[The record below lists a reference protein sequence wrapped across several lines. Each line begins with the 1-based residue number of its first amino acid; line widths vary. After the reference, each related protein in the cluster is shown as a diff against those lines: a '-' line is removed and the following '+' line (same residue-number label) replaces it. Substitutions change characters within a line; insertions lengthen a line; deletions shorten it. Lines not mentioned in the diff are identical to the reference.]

1 MSWLKNILA
10 RLYAVYGSLLF
21 LVSLLIMFIPMWLV
35 SRLPE
40 PKRMHRFFSLARGWM
55 AVFMPLA
62 FCPVRRKGLEYFEPG
77 VNYIVVC
84 NHNSLMDVPVTT
96 PGVPG
101 LNKTLAKIEMSKTP
115 LFGMMYKIGSVL
127 VDRKSEESRH
137 HSYEEMKE
145 VLNMGMHMVLYPEGT
160 RNKTD
165 QPLKAFYDGAFSLAV
180 DTQRPIM
187 PAVLFH
193 TRKILPPGRIFYALP
208 HRIDFHFLP
217 PVSTKGLSKDDMPA
231 LKEKIFRMMWDY
243 IEEQNSLAR
252 NHRTAAFG

>member
-1 MSWLKNILA
+1 
-10 RLYAVYGSLLF
+10 
-21 LVSLLIMFIPMWLV
+21 
-35 SRLPE
+35 
-40 PKRMHRFFSLARGWM
+40 
-55 AVFMPLA
+55 MPLA

-217 PVSTKGLSKDDMPA
+217 PVSTQGLSKDDMPA

-243 IEEQNSLAR
+243 IEEQNSLAK

>member
-1 MSWLKNILA
+1 MSWLKNILG

-21 LVSLLIMFIPMWLV
+21 LVTLFIVFIPMWII

-40 PKRMHRFFSLARGWM
+40 PAKFRWFFALVRGWM
-55 AVFMPLA
+55 GVFMPLV
-62 FCPVRRKGLEYFEPG
+62 FCPVRRKGLQHFEPG
-77 VNYIVVC
+77 VNYVVVC

-101 LNKTLAKIEMSKTP
+101 MHKTLAKIEMIKTP

-127 VDRKSEESRH
+127 VDRQSEESRH
-137 HSYEEMKE
+137 RSYEEMKE
-145 VLNMGMHMVLYPEGT
+145 ILERGMHMTLFPEGT

-165 QPLKAFYDGAFSLAV
+165 QPLKSFYDGAFSLAIE
-180 DTQRPIM
+180 TQHPIM

-217 PVSTKGLSKDDMPA
+217 PVPTKGLSKDDVPA
-231 LKEKIFRMMWDY
+231 LKEKVFRMMWDY
-243 IEEQNSLAR
+243 IEE
-252 NHRTAAFG
+252 RTPTTA

>member
-10 RLYAVYGSLLF
+10 RLYAFYGLLLF

-35 SRLPE
+35 SLLPE
-40 PKRMHRFFSLARGWM
+40 PKRMRCFFVLARGWM
-55 AVFMPLA
+55 AVFMPLV
-62 FCPVRRKGLEYFEPG
+62 FCPVRRKGLQYFEPG
-77 VNYIVVC
+77 LNYIVVC

-101 LNKTLAKIEMSKTP
+101 LNKTLAKIEMSRTP

-165 QPLKAFYDGAFSLAV
+165 QPLKSFYDGAFSLAI

-193 TRKILPPGRIFYALP
+193 TRKILPPGRFFYALP

-217 PVSTKGLSKDDMPA
+217 PVSTQGLSKDDMPA

-243 IEEQNSLAR
+243 IEAYNSPAR
-252 NHRTAAFG
+252 NHKTAAFG

>member
-1 MSWLKNILA
+1 MIRLKNILA
-10 RLYAVYGSLLF
+10 RVYTVYGLSVFLITFLVMLLPMWI
-21 LVSLLIMFIPMWLV
+21 VSLL
-35 SRLPE
+35 PE
-40 PKRMHRFFSLARGWM
+40 PRRTRWFFVLARGWM
-55 AVFMPLA
+55 KVFMPLV

-101 LNKTLAKIEMSKTP
+101 LNKTLAKIEMARIP
-115 LFGMMYKIGSVL
+115 LFGIMYRIGSVL
-127 VDRKSEESRH
+127 VDRQDEQSRRN
-137 HSYEEMKE
+137 SYEQMKE
-145 VLNMGMHMVLYPEGT
+145 VLAMGMHMILYPEGT
-160 RNKTD
+160 RNKTG
-165 QPLKAFYDGAFSLAV
+165 QPLKSFYDGAFSLAI

-217 PVSTKGLSKDDMPA
+217 PIQTQGLGKDDMPA
-231 LKEKIFRMMWDY
+231 LKERVFRIMWDY
-243 IEEQNSLAR
+243 IEKVN
-252 NHRTAAFG
+252 G

>member
-10 RLYAVYGSLLF
+10 RLYAVYGLLLF
-21 LVSLLIMFIPMWLV
+21 FITLLIVFIPMWLV
-35 SRLPE
+35 SLLRG
-40 PKRMHRFFSLARGWM
+40 PKRMRWFFVVARGWTK
-55 AVFMPLA
+55 VLMPLL

-77 VNYIVVC
+77 VNYVVVC

-101 LNKTLAKIEMSKTP
+101 MNKTLAKIEMSRLP

-127 VDRKSEESRH
+127 VDRKDEQSRH
-137 HSYEEMKE
+137 QSYEEMKE
-145 VLNMGMHMVLYPEGT
+145 VLNMGMHMLLYPEGT

-165 QPLKAFYDGAFSLAV
+165 QPLKSFYDGAFSLAI

-187 PAVLFH
+187 PAVIFH

-231 LKEKIFRMMWDY
+231 LKEKIFRTMWDY
-243 IEEQNSLAR
+243 IEEQNSPAR
-252 NHRTAAFG
+252 NHKTAAFG